1 MFTVTEDHRFT
12 WPVKVQLPSADKP
25 GEFEVQTFTGHFR
38 LLPKERANELA
49 GAMTDAAT
57 RGAAA
62 IGEQEMV
69 QIREVLLGWGDDVVD
84 ADKTPVPFS
93 TEALDVACRIEPVRT
108 AIAVAYAEAAAGGA
122 RRGN

>member
-25 GEFEVQTFTGHFR
+25 GEFETHTFIGHFR
-38 LLPKERANELA
+38 LLSKERN
-49 GAMTDAAT
+49 AALVADMAVAVPL
-57 RGAAA
+57 GEAA
-62 IGEQEMV
+62 IADQQMV

-84 ADKTPVPFS
+84 VDGEPVPFS
-93 TEALDVACRIEPVRT
+93 AEALDAICGLDQVRL